1 MWQSCLQPP
10 FRRLAQLKTGGSG
23 INCPTEIAGAGSLS
37 LLLLVSGCVKPGAKP
52 LPVLGQVPQ
61 FQLTSQADQPFDSR
75 TLDGHIWVADF
86 IYTTCDGP
94 CPMMSHQMRRHT
106 EFHRRHARM

>member
-1 MWQSCLQPP
+1 MS
-10 FRRLAQLKTGGSG
+10 RTGALA
-23 INCPTEIAGAGSLS
+23 C
-37 LLLLVSGCVKPGAKP
+37 LLLLLTGCADVKP

-61 FQLTSQADQPFDSR
+61 FQLTRDTDQPFDSR

-94 CPMMSHQMRRHT
+94 CPMMSHQMRGIQNST
-106 EFHRRHARM
+106 GAGARQVRLPFQS